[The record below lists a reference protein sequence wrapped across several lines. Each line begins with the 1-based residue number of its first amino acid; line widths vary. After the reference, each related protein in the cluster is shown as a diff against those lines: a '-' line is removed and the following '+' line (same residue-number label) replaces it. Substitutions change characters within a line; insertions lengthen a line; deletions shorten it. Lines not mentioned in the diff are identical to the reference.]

1 MTKIKK
7 ISKYI
12 LNILV
17 IIEALIIGLA
27 PIWNWSWADNIIQT
41 IAVVTA
47 VISTYLLGDKAVSKK
62 KETSLWNAKY
72 VKKK

>member
-1 MTKIKK
+1 MKKIKK

-62 KETSLWNAKY
+62 KEISLWNAKY

>member
-62 KETSLWNAKY
+62 KEIRPWNVKY